1 MRHERYWWT
10 RPVVSKRLSEQYQLR
25 KDTPIVKPDP
35 IIFVL
40 ISCSKSKLATEAPA
54 RELYTGQLFKKAV
67 AWAERHKYPWFVIS
81 ALHGLV
87 TPDQTLQPYN
97 FTIKELR
104 KRERESWAYHAISC
118 QLTKYASSGSH
129 AFLIMPEVYRL
140 HIQTTL
146 REVGITYENPVEG
159 MGIGQQMK
167 WLTHE

>member
-10 RPVVSKRLSEQYQLR
+10 SPVVSKRLYEQSQFRQYI
-25 KDTPIVKPDP
+25 PIVKPDP
-35 IIFVL
+35 ITFVL

-67 AWAERHKYPWFVIS
+67 VWAERHRYPWFIIS

-104 KRERESWAYHAISC
+104 KREREGWAYRAIGC
-118 QLTKYASSGSH
+118 QLSKYASSGSH
-129 AFLIMPEVYRL
+129 VFLIMPELYRG

-146 REVGITYENPVEG
+146 RESGITYENPVEG

-167 WLTHE
+167 WLTNE